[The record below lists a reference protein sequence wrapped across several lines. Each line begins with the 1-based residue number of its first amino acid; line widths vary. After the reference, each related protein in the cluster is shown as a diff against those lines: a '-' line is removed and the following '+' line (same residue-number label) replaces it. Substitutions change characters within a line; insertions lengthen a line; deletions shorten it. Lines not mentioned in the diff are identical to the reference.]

1 MDSRQFCRAW
11 ELHGFFCT
19 RLCEANRLKT
29 LRHVFLWGYRFLS
42 VFIVCLFS
50 RCGQNVSRLWLR
62 ILRTQGKLQ
71 MEVSMTWREGS
82 HFWYVRG
89 EWSLDLCLARKAG
102 KEKKAK
108 VQPLYFPYAALFPR
122 PRLFIVCS
130 NNFSP

>member
-1 MDSRQFCRAW
+1 MQCTHRRNMDSRQFCRAW

-19 RLCEANRLKT
+19 RLCGANRLKT

-42 VFIVCLFS
+42 VFIVCLFPP
-50 RCGQNVSRLWLR
+50 CGQNVSRLWLR

-102 KEKKAK
+102 KEK
-108 VQPLYFPYAALFPR
+108 R
-122 PRLFIVCS
+122 PR
-130 NNFSP
+130 FSLYTFHMQHYFQDPGYL